1 MNFMP
6 QRYTPDGY
14 VLSRMY
20 DEKANSK
27 VPFPRGLHVFS
38 AFGVD
43 AADRLNAD
51 YYQDA
56 ENWKGYADEMK
67 KMKAKMSKFADWDK
81 SMYNKWMQCLV
92 ELQKPNKDYP
102 DYMKTDSW
110 QRKNLNTA
118 LASWAELKHDAIL
131 YAEQPIGAECG
142 GGGEFPDPIRMGYVE
157 PNLNFWQKMKDM
169 ISLTKSLLT
178 KNGLMTEAL
187 KSRTSTLEDYMDFCI
202 KVSKKE
208 LEGKMLCEEEYS
220 EIKCM
225 GSSIEWFTLSVID
238 PDSELTDWDEVKGA
252 ERSVALVAD
261 VFTRNILGCKKCGIL
276 SEATGNADIIY
287 VVVVIDGKIFLTRG
301 ATLSYYEFVNPLNQ
315 RYTDEEWQKRLEKN
329 DVPARPLWVQP
340 LILDKKLKHNE
351 EIFFSSGC

>member
-1 MNFMP
+1 
-6 QRYTPDGY
+6 
-14 VLSRMY
+14 
-20 DEKANSK
+20 
-27 VPFPRGLHVFS
+27 
-38 AFGVD
+38 
-43 AADRLNAD
+43 
-51 YYQDA
+51 
-56 ENWKGYADEMK
+56 
-67 KMKAKMSKFADWDK
+67 
-81 SMYNKWMQCLV
+81 
-92 ELQKPNKDYP
+92 
-102 DYMKTDSW
+102 
-110 QRKNLNTA
+110 
-118 LASWAELKHDAIL
+118 
-131 YAEQPIGAECG
+131 
-142 GGGEFPDPIRMGYVE
+142 MGYVE

-208 LEGKMLCEEEYS
+208 LEGKMLSEEEYS